1 MPLPSRSGAPDRMA
15 AGPWAMVRGKIATV
29 MVVSATHGLAV
40 PLEGRYPY
48 HIAENGQELV
58 HGRSPLRRI
67 RPPLAFP
74 LKRV

>member
-1 MPLPSRSGAPDRMA
+1 MA
-15 AGPWAMVRGKIATV
+15 AGPWAMVMEKIATV
-29 MVVSATHGLAV
+29 MVTSAARDFAV

-48 HIAENGQELV
+48 YVAENGQELV
-58 HGRSPLRRI
+58 HGRSPLKRI